1 MDLLVKNIS
10 ILGATG
16 SIGQNTLDLISSERD
31 KFNVVGLTGE
41 NNIELLAG
49 SAIKFNADVVATA
62 NDSKFNDLKDMLSG
76 HKIEVCAGI
85 NGLLEVASRQAEWVM
100 SAIVGSAGLRP
111 GLKAL
116 EAGANLA
123 LANKESMVAAGPI
136 MKKMSKAKGV
146 KLIPVDSEHSAISQ
160 LIRGEERS
168 SLSKIIITASGGAF
182 RSLTKAE
189 LVDVTPNQAS
199 KHPNWN
205 MGQRITID
213 SASLFNKALEVIEA
227 KELFDFDESEIEVL
241 IHPQSLVHAI
251 ACFCDGGMKAH
262 IGPPDMRHAIAYAL
276 HEEKR
281 FNLTLAEV
289 DLSEVGTLNF
299 EKPDLLKYPALKL
312 GFDVV
317 RQGGLAG
324 AAFNAAKEQ
333 ALDSFLEYKLSFL
346 GMADVVK
353 ATMEELLSKNK
364 LSSEVE
370 LEAVM
375 DIDLQ
380 ARSIARTLID
390 KF

>member
-1 MDLLVKNIS
+1 VKKIS

-16 SIGQNTLDLISSERD
+16 SIGCNTLDLISRNLG
-31 KFNVVGLTGE
+31 KFKVVGLTGA
-41 NNIELLAG
+41 NNIELLAE
-49 SAIKFNADVVATA
+49 SAIKFNADVVATS
-62 NDSKFNDLKDMLSG
+62 NDNKFHDLKEMLHG

-85 NGLLEVASRQAEWVM
+85 NGLLEVASRKVDWVM
-100 SAIVGSAGLRP
+100 SSIVGSAGLLP

-116 EAGANLA
+116 ETGANLA

-136 MKKMSKAKGV
+136 MKRMSEATGA

-160 LIRGEERS
+160 VIRGEEKN

-182 RSLTKAE
+182 RNLTAAE
-189 LVDVTPNQAS
+189 LIDVTPEQAS

-213 SASLFNKALEVIEA
+213 SASMFNKALEVIEA
-227 KELFDFDESEIEVL
+227 KEFFGLKSSEIEVL

-276 HEEKR
+276 YEEKR
-281 FNLTLAEV
+281 FDLPLEEVNL
-289 DLSEVGTLNF
+289 SKIGTLDF
-299 EKPDLLKYPALKL
+299 EKPDYLKYPALKL
-312 GFDVV
+312 GFDVLDH
-317 RQGGLAG
+317 GGLAG
-324 AAFNAAKEQ
+324 AAFNAAKEE
-333 ALDSFLEYKLSFL
+333 ALDNFLDHKLSFL

-353 ATMEELLSKNK
+353 ATIDELSSKNQ
-364 LSSEVE
+364 LSSELE
-370 LEAVM
+370 LDAVLE
-375 DIDLQ
+375 IDSY
-380 ARSIARTLID
+380 ARSVAKMFID

>member
-41 NNIELLAG
+41 NNIELLAE

-116 EAGANLA
+116 ETGANLA

-227 KELFDFDESEIEVL
+227 KEFFDFDESEIEVL

-353 ATMEELLSKNK
+353 ATMEELSSKNK

>member
-116 EAGANLA
+116 ETGANLA

-262 IGPPDMRHAIAYAL
+262 IGPSDMRHAIAYAL

-281 FNLTLAEV
+281 FNLTLPEV

-353 ATMEELLSKNK
+353 ATMEELSSKNK

>member
-1 MDLLVKNIS
+1 MKNIS

-116 EAGANLA
+116 ETGANLA

-289 DLSEVGTLNF
+289 DLSEVGALNF

-353 ATMEELLSKNK
+353 ATMEELSSKNK

>member
-116 EAGANLA
+116 ETGANLA

>member
-1 MDLLVKNIS
+1 MKNIS

-16 SIGQNTLDLISSERD
+16 SIGRNTLDLISRD
-31 KFNVVGLTGE
+31 EDELKVVGLTGA
-41 NNIELLAG
+41 NNIEFLAE
-49 SAIKFNADVVATA
+49 SAIKFNADIVATA
-62 NDSKFNDLKDMLSG
+62 NESKFHDLKELLSG
-76 HKIEVCAGI
+76 HQIEVCAGI
-85 NGLLEVASRQAEWVM
+85 NGVMEVASRQADWVM
-100 SAIVGSAGLRP
+100 SSIVGSAGLLP

-136 MKKMSKAKGV
+136 MKRVSEAQGV

-160 LIRGEERS
+160 VIRGEERD

-182 RSLTKAE
+182 RNLTAVE
-189 LVDVTPNQAS
+189 LMDVTPEQAS

-227 KELFDFDESEIEVL
+227 KEFFELKPSEIEVL

-262 IGPPDMRHAIAYAL
+262 IGPTDMRHAIAYAL
-276 HEEKR
+276 YEEKR
-281 FNLTLAEV
+281 FNLPLEEV
-289 DLSEVGTLNF
+289 DLSKVGTLDF
-299 EKPDLLKYPALKL
+299 EKPDLLKYPALRL
-312 GFDVV
+312 GFDVLEH
-317 RQGGLAG
+317 GGLAG
-324 AAFNAAKEQ
+324 AAFNAAKEE
-333 ALDSFLEYKLSFL
+333 ALDSFLNYNLSFL
-346 GMADVVK
+346 GMADVVR
-353 ATMEELLSKNK
+353 ATMDELSSKNQ
-364 LSSEVE
+364 LSSEIE

-375 DIDLQ
+375 EIDIQ
-380 ARSIARTLID
+380 ARLIAKTFVD

>member
-1 MDLLVKNIS
+1 MKNIS

-16 SIGQNTLDLISSERD
+16 SIGQNTLDLISNERD

-116 EAGANLA
+116 ETGANLA

-199 KHPNWN
+199 KHHNWN

-299 EKPDLLKYPALKL
+299 EKQDLLKYPALKL

-324 AAFNAAKEQ
+324 AAFNAAKEK

-353 ATMEELLSKNK
+353 ATMEELSSKNK

>member
-41 NNIELLAG
+41 NNIELLAE

-116 EAGANLA
+116 ETGANLA

-199 KHPNWN
+199 KHPNWD

-353 ATMEELLSKNK
+353 ATMEELSSKNK

>member
-1 MDLLVKNIS
+1 MKNIS

-16 SIGQNTLDLISSERD
+16 SIGRNTLDLISRD
-31 KFNVVGLTGE
+31 EDQLKVVGLTGA
-41 NNIELLAG
+41 NNIELLAE
-49 SAIKFNADVVATA
+49 SAIKFNADIVATA
-62 NDSKFNDLKDMLSG
+62 NESKFHDLKEMLSG
-76 HKIEVCAGI
+76 HQIEVCAGI
-85 NGLLEVASRQAEWVM
+85 NGVMEVASRQADWVM
-100 SAIVGSAGLRP
+100 SSIVGSAGLLP

-136 MKKMSKAKGV
+136 MKRVSEAHGV

-160 LIRGEERS
+160 VIRGEERD

-182 RSLTKAE
+182 RNLTTVE
-189 LVDVTPNQAS
+189 LIDVTVDQAS

-213 SASLFNKALEVIEA
+213 SASLFNKALEIIEA
-227 KELFDFDESEIEVL
+227 KEFFELNPSEIEVL

-276 HEEKR
+276 YEEKR
-281 FNLTLAEV
+281 FSLPLEEV
-289 DLSEVGTLNF
+289 DLSKVGTLDF
-299 EKPDLLKYPALKL
+299 EKPDLLKYPALSL
-312 GFDVV
+312 GFDVLEH
-317 RQGGLAG
+317 GGLAG
-324 AAFNAAKEQ
+324 AAFNAAKEE
-333 ALDSFLEYKLSFL
+333 ALDNFLDRKLSFL
-346 GMADVVK
+346 AMADVVR
-353 ATMEELLSKNK
+353 ATMDELSSKNQ

-370 LEAVM
+370 LEAVLE
-375 DIDLQ
+375 IDSHAKL
-380 ARSIARTLID
+380 IAKTFID

>member
-116 EAGANLA
+116 ETGANLA

-353 ATMEELLSKNK
+353 ATMEELSSKNK

>member
-116 EAGANLA
+116 ETGSNLA

-353 ATMEELLSKNK
+353 ATMEELSSKNK

-370 LEAVM
+370 LETVM